1 MKQIQSKRIA
11 NPSNCEE
18 EIAAKDINKD
28 FLLESIMYSSDADY
42 IGSDSESEDSEDDD
56 SYASILLLKIKEP
69 ECKIHLD
76 MCYQQMLE
84 NKQKMQ
90 KFPI

>member
-1 MKQIQSKRIA
+1 MKQIQPKRIA
-11 NPSNCEE
+11 NPSNCGE
-18 EIAAKDINKD
+18 EIAAKDRYNKD

-76 MCYQQMLE
+76 LVNILSRKCGG
-84 NKQKMQ
+84 
-90 KFPI
+90 F